1 MNPPVTLLKTLE
13 KKYIRKCQR
22 EDCRYLVV
30 FLISRDKNFILLL
43 ACFGLI
49 FTKSLTLLSLVF
61 LSLYRLLFPVALEQN
76 LILSQENLRIFYILN
91 ESISELKVNR

>member
-1 MNPPVTLLKTLE
+1 MLE
-13 KKYIRKCQR
+13 SLAGCRTMFLFAVSQNSEKNTR
-22 EDCRYLVV
+22 ENVNKDCRYLVV

-49 FTKSLTLLSLVF
+49 FTSIAKLIVF

-76 LILSQENLRIFYILN
+76 LTLSQESLPIFYIPTL
-91 ESISELKVNR
+91 S